1 MTHHTARRDA
11 TACVALA
18 VDIEKHL
25 PLVLRTLAEL
35 QPGFPSG
42 GNGPGRRNDVSDPTG
57 ELATG
62 GAAGDPVR
70 RAQDELEQALAQ
82 AAGALL
88 RAQAIV
94 RTWRPPAGRW
104 RDSLTDQ
111 ASAALANSND
121 PWCQSCLRVNRFVPP
136 RTEGSRLCRWCSDMA
151 RTCGRELPP
160 LQLVE
165 RHAQGRRITDADIRR
180 ALGGNDP
187 KV

>member
-1 MTHHTARRDA
+1 MGQNTARRDA
-11 TACVALA
+11 TTCVSLA

-25 PLVLRTLAEL
+25 PLVLRTLSEL
-35 QPGFPSG
+35 QPGYPTGGAGSG
-42 GNGPGRRNDVSDPTG
+42 SRNDVSDPTG

-62 GAAGDPVR
+62 GAAADPVR
-70 RAQDELEQALAQ
+70 QAQDELERALAQ

-88 RAQAIV
+88 RAQAVV
-94 RTWRPPAGRW
+94 RAWRPPAGRW

-111 ASAALANSND
+111 ATAALANSND

-136 RTEGSRLCRWCSDMA
+136 RTQGSRLCRWCSDVA
-151 RTCGRELPP
+151 RTCGRDLPP

-165 RHAQGRRITDADIRR
+165 RHAQGRRITDKDIER
-180 ALGGNDP
+180 ATGGQGP